1 MLEPFISICI
11 PAYKRIDYLKRL
23 FESISTQNYKNF
35 EVVVTDDSGNDDT
48 VENFINSN
56 LFSFKLVYIKNPKPL
71 GSPLNWIESFKH
83 AKGDWIKIMH
93 DDDYFVNEH
102 SLSSFVNEIDESV
115 DVIFSAYVVEDE
127 LNKTVKNMVITKRAF
142 NKILVKPLRLFAKN
156 ILGPPTV
163 IFFKKSITD
172 TFDPRL
178 KWIVDWEFYI
188 KAALKYNLK
197 YINVPL
203 VVVSYND
210 SQITNSCVLNPAVEI
225 PEIMILHS
233 KYGDMLFR
241 DIILFDAWWRL
252 IRNLKIK
259 NIEQFSL
266 YTSLPIPK
274 SVKNIIIFQSVIP
287 FQLLKMGVFSK
298 SYMTC
303 CYLYNRLMN

>member
-56 LFSFKLVYIKNPKPL
+56 LFSFKLVYIKNPMPL

-93 DDDYFVNEH
+93 DDDYFVNEN

-115 DVIFSAYVVEDE
+115 DLIFSAYVVEDE

-142 NKILVKPLRLFAKN
+142 NNILVKPLRLFAKN
-156 ILGPPTV
+156 KLGPPTV
-163 IFFKKSITD
+163 IFFKRSITD